1 MKCYKDFD
9 TAITKLLKPMIKNK
23 KYATYA
29 IIFSKVITCELNA
42 KVQNKEIIKI
52 QALILKKTL
61 TCI

>member
-1 MKCYKDFD
+1 MKCYKCYQIAKTYD
-9 TAITKLLKPMIKNK
+9 KNK

-29 IIFSKVITCELNA
+29 ITFSKVITCELNA

-61 TCI
+61 TYI